1 MSLMVAFAAVST
13 GACGMTSGDVI
24 ATIGLPST
32 ETAGP
37 DVEVQGLPPRSPRV
51 DGSATAMHVTP
62 EQRGYL
68 DALDDAGVHTSNEL
82 VALSIGSYVCQ
93 AHAAEQSDQAV
104 WDFVLPMV
112 RDDVHDSLPGDEA
125 PPAGQVDTVTAD
137 YIRIATER
145 LC

>member
-1 MSLMVAFAAVST
+1 MSLVVAFAAVST
-13 GACGMTSGDVI
+13 GACGMTGGDVI
-24 ATIGLPST
+24 ATIGLPSS
-32 ETAGP
+32 ETAGQ
-37 DVEVQGLPPRSPRV
+37 DVEVQAGPPPLPRA
-51 DGSATAMHVTP
+51 DGAATAMHVTP

-68 DALDDAGVHTSNEL
+68 DALTDAGVHTSNEL
-82 VALSIGSYVCQ
+82 LALSIGSYVCQ

-104 WDFVLPMV
+104 WDFVAPMV

-125 PPAGQVDTVTAD
+125 PTAGQVDTVTAD

>member
-13 GACGMTSGDVI
+13 GACGMTSDDVI

-37 DVEVQGLPPRSPRV
+37 DAEVQGLPRA

-62 EQRGYL
+62 EQRSYL